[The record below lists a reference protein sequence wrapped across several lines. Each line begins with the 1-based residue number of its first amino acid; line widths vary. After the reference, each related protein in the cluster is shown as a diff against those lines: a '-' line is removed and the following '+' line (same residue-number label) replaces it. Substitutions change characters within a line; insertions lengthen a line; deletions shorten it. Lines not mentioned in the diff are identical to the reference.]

1 MRAAASLGHAHMRR
15 TVVAGGYAA
24 LLLRERRAAMLA
36 MVRKKGMCARV
47 AFADGDDGGGKAS
60 TSRWEILE
68 GVWDP
73 RDR

>member
-1 MRAAASLGHAHMRR
+1 MRAAASLAHAHMRR

-47 AFADGDDGGGKAS
+47 AFADGDDGGKAS
-60 TSRWEILE
+60 TSRR
-68 GVWDP
+68 GVGP
-73 RDR
+73 TRSMSTVF

>member
-1 MRAAASLGHAHMRR
+1 MRR

-60 TSRWEILE
+60 TSRR
-68 GVWDP
+68 GVGP
-73 RDR
+73 ARSMSTVF